1 MEAPAIKLQIVPRLA
16 HPHVTTVEWRD
27 TSLVIV
33 RWKPRRSH
41 ATNVVWKGIS
51 PVTALKTIVATVVDS
66 DLLARNVTV
75 AGRLAILLVHAL
87 RVPATMLVMPV
98 EVLAATAAAGRL
110 ATLAGV

>member
-16 HPHVTTVEWRD
+16 RPHVTTVEWRA

-33 RWKPRRSH
+33 RWKQRRSH
-41 ATNVVWKGIS
+41 ATNVVWKDIS

-87 RVPATMLVMPV
+87 TVPATMLVMPV

-110 ATLAGV
+110 VTLAGV